1 MTRSG
6 FVFPDTPIVGE
17 PDRAGDRAADRFLH
31 ACGLLVANGDNRPAD
46 GPRHPQQVTDM
57 EMIRF
62 MPAIFSLSRLRKLRR
77 RRR

>member
-1 MTRSG
+1 
-6 FVFPDTPIVGE
+6 
-17 PDRAGDRAADRFLH
+17 
-31 ACGLLVANGDNRPAD
+31 
-46 GPRHPQQVTDM
+46 M